1 MNEIRFTIQH
11 SEFDELIVPIID
23 GKSLISI
30 LKEFEKPFA
39 KKEGHLE
46 LAGGYKGIPK
56 SHINSLSDYYLGVI
70 QAEGFEN
77 KTAILDCPCLCVG
90 CWSFVAK
97 IETEKKKVL
106 WKEFEQI
113 HRNSW
118 GLFQF
123 RQFYFRQSTIRKGF
137 GRAIERI
144 KFQMKLSPTEIYNN
158 KKIFFIGGTGFVGK
172 VTLSML
178 LHNFPNV
185 GKVYCI
191 VRARDKQESL
201 NRFWTS
207 VITSPTFDPIR
218 EKHGD
223 KFEDF
228 IREKLIPV
236 NGDVSAEFLGMTEE
250 EATEIMSDCDIIIN
264 SAGNVTFNPP
274 LESALRTNVT
284 GTNNVLKLARLMKR
298 PCLVHVSTCFV
309 AGKRNGSIW
318 ENEPVVGYF
327 PKKEELTGT
336 TFDVDQ
342 EIKDCARLSEQAR
355 QEAEDATQ
363 QAKFRELARQRFI
376 EEGRDPDDESEI
388 KSAIFRE
395 RKMWVRERTTELG
408 NARADYWGWT
418 NIYTYSKS
426 LAEQIVAKQDD
437 IVKIILRPSIVE
449 SSVNYPFP
457 GWNEGFTTT
466 APLILIALR
475 GQPVIPVNE
484 KLVLDIIPVDMVAG
498 AMLGAAMNA
507 MIDDKPPLVFQACSG
522 DVNPND
528 MKRIVGLVGLY
539 KRQHFKDKE
548 TGNKLVNRV
557 SAMIEATP
565 VTQRTY
571 ELTSAPMLNSLA
583 KKATGWLDKATP
595 RWGGGRIGDIVN
607 DVKKSVADFERTTE
621 ETKQAFE
628 MFKPFM
634 IDNEYQYRADN
645 TRALMNVVKS
655 AEKSLLPWYPDKLD
669 WYDYWLNVH
678 FPGMRKWV
686 LPTLEEELDA
696 KIEKRVHTYRD
707 VVDMF
712 ETAVKR
718 FPTRVTMRI
727 ERHGRKEQYTYED
740 AKELANRVA
749 GFLANK
755 GVEPHQKVILF
766 SHNMPEWGLSYFGI
780 LKAGATAIP
789 LDPSLKAEDVA
800 KFAEAGEASAILISP
815 RLFDENPELKELTKV
830 PIYIFDEVFEMPSEI
845 DEAKRLALLPKKISS
860 NTIASLI
867 FTSGTTGTPKAVML
881 SHKNF
886 VNMVSMLSSVLDMS
900 ISDGVLSVLPLHHTF
915 EFSAGFLTP
924 FTNGT
929 QITYLDELNGDELA
943 KALENGLVTGM
954 VGVPALWEMLHRR
967 IKTRFRDQGDWVAD
981 IADNII
987 DFNSWLRDHTP
998 FNLGPIVFFPIH
1010 ERFGG
1015 RMRYLISGGSALSE
1029 KVQKDLHGLGFTIL
1043 EGYGLTESSPVLT
1056 FTRPQNKLNK
1066 GSVGKN
1072 LPGVEV
1078 KIEDP
1083 DENGVGE
1090 ILARG
1095 QNVMV
1100 GYFNNEEATK
1110 DVLQDRWLKTGDL
1123 GKLDEDGNLTI
1134 VGRSKDIIIDSN
1146 GKNIYPDEVEELYGK
1161 SKYIKELSVVGL
1173 QDENGGEKIAC
1184 LVVPDYEFDITTP
1197 RAEVNKM
1204 IETHFR
1210 EVSQTLPFFKRIKVL
1225 HVSPFELPRTATRK
1239 VKRREVIEELQRLEA
1254 KTKGESKFLSEKKTD
1269 GNVAWLCEI
1278 VATVANRPRSEVTI
1292 ESRLSDFGFDS
1303 LMYVELASAIEDAGG
1318 KLLSP
1323 DTLNE
1328 VQDIRELINSVQRV
1342 DKSKHIEAPEIEKKK
1357 DTDEIFVPGL
1367 LKTIGNVAID
1377 FAGDMLYERVLKTTL
1392 EGQMNVPPHTNFIV
1406 APNHESHL
1414 DTGLVRKALGKD
1426 VADRTVAVAAADYWF
1441 DTKYKRAYVENFT
1454 NLVPIDRT
1462 GNLRQS
1468 LRFVREYLDGGY
1480 NALIFPEGTRSTT
1493 GEITEFKP
1501 VIGYLALTCKIGI
1514 LPIYVHGTYEAF
1526 PKGMTIPARESFG
1539 AEIGAKVGRF
1549 LEYDELAKMTDGM
1562 AKNEA
1567 YRMIAA
1573 RVQHEVENMRDGKS
1587 ERFDVA
1593 GIRKKWKAER
1603 RKTRKQEVVIDE

>member
-1 MNEIRFTIQH
+1 
-11 SEFDELIVPIID
+11 
-23 GKSLISI
+23 
-30 LKEFEKPFA
+30 
-39 KKEGHLE
+39 
-46 LAGGYKGIPK
+46 
-56 SHINSLSDYYLGVI
+56 
-70 QAEGFEN
+70 
-77 KTAILDCPCLCVG
+77 
-90 CWSFVAK
+90 
-97 IETEKKKVL
+97 
-106 WKEFEQI
+106 
-113 HRNSW
+113 
-118 GLFQF
+118 
-123 RQFYFRQSTIRKGF
+123 
-137 GRAIERI
+137 
-144 KFQMKLSPTEIYNN
+144 MKLSPTEIFNN

-185 GKVYCI
+185 GKVYAT
-191 VRARDKQESL
+191 VRARDKNESL
-201 NRFWTS
+201 NRFWNS
-207 VITSPTFDPIR
+207 VVTSPTFDPLR
-218 EKHGD
+218 EKYGD

-228 IREKLIPV
+228 IREKLVPV
-236 NGDVSAEFLGMTEE
+236 NGDVSAEFLGMD
-250 EATEIMSDCDIIIN
+250 EAEAREIMSDCDIIIN

-274 LESALRTNVT
+274 LESALRTNVV
-284 GTNNVLKLARLMKR
+284 GTKNVLNLARLMKR
-298 PCLVHVSTCFV
+298 PTLVHVSTCFV
-309 AGKRNGSIW
+309 AGKRSGSIW

-327 PKKEELTGT
+327 PKREELVGT

-376 EEGRDPDDESEI
+376 DEGRDPDDEAEL

-395 RKMWVRERTTELG
+395 RKMWIRERTTELG

-426 LAEQIVAKQDD
+426 LAEQIVAKQND
-437 IVKIILRPSIVE
+437 IVKVLVRPSIVE
-449 SSVNYPFP
+449 SSQQYPFP

-475 GQPVIPVNE
+475 GQPIIPVNE

-507 MIDDKPPLVFQACSG
+507 LIDDKPPLVFQACSG
-522 DVNPND
+522 DSNPND

-539 KRQHFKDKE
+539 KRQHFKEKE
-548 TGNKLVNRV
+548 TGNKLMNRV
-557 SAMIEATP
+557 NAMIEATP
-565 VTQRTY
+565 VSQKTY
-571 ELTSAPMLNSLA
+571 DTFSAPMLNSLA
-583 KKATGWLDKATP
+583 KKATNWLDKASP
-595 RWGGGRIGDIVN
+595 RWGGGRIGDIVH
-607 DVKKSVADFERTTE
+607 DVKKSVVDFERTTE

-634 IDNEYQYRADN
+634 IDNEYHYRADN
-645 TRALMNVVKS
+645 TRALMNLVKTS
-655 AEKSLLPWYPDKLD
+655 ERFLLPWYPEKLD
-669 WYDYWLNVH
+669 WYDYWLKVH
-678 FPGMRKWV
+678 FPGMKKWV
-686 LPTLEEELDA
+686 LPTLEEELDT
-696 KIEKRVHTYRD
+696 KIEKRVHTYKD
-707 VVDMF
+707 LIDLF

-718 FPTRVTMRI
+718 FPTRVSMRI
-727 ERHGRKEQYTYED
+727 ERHSKKEQYTYED
-740 AKELANRVA
+740 VKELVYRVA
-749 GFLANK
+749 GFLAHR
-755 GVEPHQKVILF
+755 GIEPHQKVVLW
-766 SHNMPEWGLSYFGI
+766 SNNMPEWGLSYFGI

-789 LDPSLKAEDVA
+789 LDPSLSASEVA

-815 RLFDENPELKELTKV
+815 RLMDENPELKNLTKV
-830 PIYIFDEVFEMPSEI
+830 PIYEFHEVFEMPSEI
-845 DEAKRLALLPKKISS
+845 EEAKRLALLPAKISANS
-860 NTIASLI
+860 VASLI
-867 FTSGTTGTPKAVML
+867 FTSGTTGNPKAVML

-886 VNMVSMLSSVLDMS
+886 VNMASMLSSVLDMS
-900 ISDGVLSVLPLHHTF
+900 ITDGVLSVLPLHHTF

-924 FTNGT
+924 FCNGT
-929 QITYLDELNGDELA
+929 QITYLDDLNAEELA
-943 KALENGLVTGM
+943 KAMENGHITGM

-967 IKTRFRDQGDWVAD
+967 IKTRFREQGDWIAD
-981 IADNII
+981 LADNII

-1056 FTRPQNKLNK
+1056 VARPQNKLLR

-1078 KIEDP
+1078 KIEAP

-1090 ILARG
+1090 VLARG
-1095 QNVMV
+1095 QNVML

-1110 DVLQDRWLKTGDL
+1110 AVLHDRWLRTGDL
-1123 GKLDEDGNLTI
+1123 GRIDEDGNLYI

-1146 GKNIYPDEVEELYGK
+1146 GKNIYPDEIEELY
-1161 SKYIKELSVVGL
+1161 SKAKFIKELSVVGL
-1173 QDENGGEKIAC
+1173 PDSDGGEKIAC
-1184 LVVPDYEFDITTP
+1184 LVVPDYEFDITLP
-1197 RAEVNKM
+1197 RLEVNKK

-1210 EVSQTLPFFKRIKVL
+1210 EVSQTLPFFKRIKVMHL
-1225 HVSPFELPRTATRK
+1225 TPFELPRTATRK
-1239 VKRREVIEELQRLEA
+1239 VKRREVIEELQRLEE
-1254 KTKGESKFLSEKKTD
+1254 KTKGETKFQSDKEAD
-1269 GNVAWLCEI
+1269 SNAAWLIDI
-1278 VATVANRPRSEVTI
+1278 VAAVANRPRSEVSMD
-1292 ESRLSDFGFDS
+1292 SRLSDFGFDS

-1328 VQDIRELINSVQRV
+1328 VQDMRELLAVVQRV
-1342 DKSKHIEAPEIEKKK
+1342 DKTKRIETTQTEAKQDEA
-1357 DTDEIFVPGL
+1357 DEIYVPSII
-1367 LKTIGNVAID
+1367 KTIGNVVID
-1377 FAGDMLYERVLKTTL
+1377 FASKTLYDQILNTTI
-1392 EGQMNVPPHTNFIV
+1392 EGQMNVPVHTNFIV

-1414 DTGLVRKALGKD
+1414 DTGLVRKALGKE
-1426 VADRTVAVAAADYWF
+1426 VAERTVAVAAADYWF
-1441 DTKYKRAYVENFT
+1441 DTKYKRAYMENFT

-1468 LRFVREYLDGGY
+1468 LRFVREYLDQGY

-1501 VIGYLALTCKIGI
+1501 VIGFLALTCKIGI
-1514 LPIYVHGTYEAF
+1514 LPIYVHGTFEAF
-1526 PKGMTIPARESFG
+1526 PKGMTIPAKDSFG
-1539 AEIGAKVGRF
+1539 AEIGAKVGRY
-1549 LEYDELAKMTDGM
+1549 LEYDELAKMVESVPN
-1562 AKNEA
+1562 AEA
-1567 YRMIAA
+1567 YRLIAA

-1587 ERFDVA
+1587 EKFDVA
-1593 GIRKKWKAER
+1593 AIRKKWKAER